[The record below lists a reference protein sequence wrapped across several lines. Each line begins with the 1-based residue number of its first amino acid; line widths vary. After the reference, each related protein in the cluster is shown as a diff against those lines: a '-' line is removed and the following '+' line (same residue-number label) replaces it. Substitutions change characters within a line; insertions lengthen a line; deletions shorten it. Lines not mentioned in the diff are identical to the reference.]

1 MWYSLSAAGSGY
13 GLDDGLYED
22 VRVNGTEDPS
32 PYRYVSRIR
41 VLVNEE
47 RDGNAVAEDVEL
59 LTLTKMTDT
68 L

>member
-1 MWYSLSAAGSGY
+1 M
-13 GLDDGLYED
+13 DDGLYED

-47 RDGNAVAEDVEL
+47 QDGDAVAEDVEL
-59 LTLTKMTDT
+59 LTLTQMTDT

>member
-1 MWYSLSAAGSGY
+1 MWYSLSAAGSGS

-47 RDGNAVAEDVEL
+47 HDGGAVAEDVEL